1 MDTLVML
8 LKIFPFNP
16 IAALLL
22 AGIFAAGA
30 FSRQRPSRK
39 RTTLTI
45 AAALWGVYAPY
56 DLYMRS
62 WRSSTGDVAIRVDLV
77 FLIPILLV
85 VALLAAAALIRGERK
100 E

>member
-1 MDTLVML
+1 METLVTV

-30 FSRQRPSRK
+30 FNKKYTAGR

-45 AAALWGVYAPY
+45 AAALWGLYAPY
-56 DLYMRS
+56 ELYMLT
-62 WRSSTGDVAIRVDLV
+62 WRSSTGDMAIRVDLV
-77 FLIPILLV
+77 FLVPLLLV
-85 VALLAAAALIRGERK
+85 VALFGVVALMGGRK
-100 E
+100 G